1 MNRASRNP
9 ANKPVE
15 FAVIG
20 GGLVGAALA
29 YGLQGKGCDVALFDE
44 GDTAFRAS
52 RGNFGLVCAQG
63 KGDKLEAYAPWA
75 REGVALWADFA
86 KRLQQ
91 TTAVDLELEQDGGL
105 VFCLDD
111 AALEA
116 RIATCTRLK
125 ARSGLGFD
133 VLTPAELARL
143 MPGVSANF
151 AGAVFSREDG
161 AANPLKLLRA
171 LHTAVSMQDGALRR
185 QARIERIEPISG
197 GYRLVTAQG
206 STDCEKVVLAAG
218 LGNSTLAES
227 LGVTLP
233 IKPMRGQILVTERYP
248 LTLNVPSENV
258 RQLRNGS
265 FLLGGSWED
274 VGYDT
279 GTTFEVT
286 QTIAALAI
294 RLFPFLE
301 NVRLVRSWGAL
312 RILAPDNAPIYDE
325 IAPGAFVVTCHS
337 GVSLAAIHADRLA
350 GWIAQGALPPE
361 AAPFSLK
368 RFAGMN
374 GSAGDYSHG

>member
-161 AANPLKLLRA
+161 AANPLKLLR
-171 LHTAVSMQDGALRR
+171 ALRR